1 MKLIKKIRKLLK
13 KWGVLV
19 LSVTVLILI
28 ASIYNARGKI
38 LPAKTERGFDEFGY
52 NNTARIF
59 NGTGYGWC
67 AGKYGWTAEQ
77 CEGYLGIYAGD
88 KIVMKWNAEWDRGNA
103 DGWKSPPYKAWT
115 DNEWN
120 GMKGGS
126 GSVWHY
132 KISWYGPCTEGATFP
147 EGGYCIW
154 GQFKVLMDQGTLPE
168 GGHEWWA
175 KSTPAG
181 YGAR

>member
-13 KWGVLV
+13 KWGIWVL
-19 LSVTVLILI
+19 LVTVLILVV
-28 ASIYNARGKI
+28 SIYNAQGKI
-38 LPAKTERGFDEFGY
+38 LPAKTGTGFDEFGY

-59 NGTGYGWC
+59 NGTGMSWC
-67 AGKYGWTAEQ
+67 LAKNLDETW
-77 CEGYLGIYAGD
+77 CRGYMGNSIND

-103 DGWKSPPYKAWT
+103 ENWSKPPYNAWT

-126 GSVWHY
+126 GTVWHY
-132 KISWYGPCTEGATFP
+132 KIAWNEPCSKGIEPTD
-147 EGGYCIW
+147 GGYCIW
-154 GQFKVLMDQGTLPE
+154 GQFKVLMDQGTLPG
-168 GGHEWWA
+168 GGHDWWA